1 MGGSHIGETRVA
13 RELLGRKGE
22 FADFLVQYLTE
33 KKESPEL
40 DPQTESE
47 LDDLQRELEQTLGKV
62 RVLWALTDAIP
73 R

>member
-1 MGGSHIGETRVA
+1 MGPTGGRSQISETPVA
-13 RELLGRKGE
+13 RELLDKKGE

-62 RVLWALTDAIP
+62 RLLWTL
-73 R
+73 